1 MPAISVQDFNQI
13 LIEKVPMAAEMGIR
27 ADQIRKGSARLVM
40 PFSPRITRPIDV
52 VCGPALMTLADV
64 ALFGAVLSGIGP
76 VEMTVTSNLNITFL
90 RKAERCGII
99 AEASLLKLGRRL
111 AMGAVELMSADSDE
125 LVAHATATYA
135 IP

>member
-1 MPAISVQDFNQI
+1 MPAISIAEFNQI
-13 LIEKVPMAAEMGIR
+13 LIDKVPMAADMGIR
-27 ADQIRKGSARLVM
+27 ADEIRKGSARLIM
-40 PFSPRITRPIDV
+40 PYSQRITRPVDV

-64 ALFGAVLSGIGP
+64 ALFAAVLSGVGP
-76 VEMTVTSNLNITFL
+76 LEMTVTSNLNITFL
-90 RKAERCGII
+90 RKAERCDVV

-111 AMGAVELMSADSDE
+111 AMGAVELMSRDTDE

>member
-1 MPAISVQDFNQI
+1 MPAISIAEFNQI
-13 LIEKVPMAAEMGIR
+13 LIDKVPMAADMGIR
-27 ADQIRKGSARLVM
+27 ADEIRKGSARLIM
-40 PFSPRITRPIDV
+40 PYSQRITRPVDV

-64 ALFGAVLSGIGP
+64 ALFAAVLSGVGP
-76 VEMTVTSNLNITFL
+76 LEMTVTSNLNITFL
-90 RKAERCGII
+90 RKAERCDVI

-111 AMGAVELMSADSDE
+111 AMGAVELMSRDTDE